1 MELYPIRTQMSD
13 SDVPARRGRGRPR
26 KSVAVAKKNKPAPV
40 KKGKSRPRI
49 VDSESEE
56 EEDDSGSDII
66 MSSDEEAE
74 QVMDVPKDSKDDRK
88 RGKRSVEDEDETE
101 IKEGGFDLPVKP
113 SIMIF
118 CGSCAAGKSYMLRYM
133 MYHYAKMR
141 FFGFGLAFC
150 PTSFNGDMAWLPERA
165 VKEEYSEEYLE
176 QYITNLRQKTK
187 EGKAKHG
194 AEWELKPNFVIF
206 DDCLSLLVGSK
217 FFNNWVSTFRHTN
230 TYPIILTQYM
240 AASRSVSTLL
250 RNCTNYA
257 FLWPQS
263 LENSLKAMHSAYGQ
277 MCENYDDFVEELNKC
292 RSRKFSCLVYKNNP
306 DITTKSQ
313 AYCRIK
319 ASEFPQNFSVVF

>member
-1 MELYPIRTQMSD
+1 MSD
-13 SDVPARRGRGRPR
+13 SDDAPVRRGRGRPR
-26 KSVAVAKKNKPAPV
+26 KAPPAKKPTKKAPV
-40 KKGKSRPRI
+40 YEVKRAKGKPKPRI
-49 VDSESEE
+49 VESESEE
-56 EEDDSGSDII
+56 ESASEDSGSDLIQ
-66 MSSDEEAE
+66 SSEEE
-74 QVMDVPKDSKDDRK
+74 EEEPVMDIPSDAEEGNRKKKKDK
-88 RGKRSVEDEDETE
+88 EEDETD
-101 IKEGGFDLPVKP
+101 IQEGGFDLPTKP

-118 CGSCAAGKSYMLRYM
+118 CGGCAAGKSYMLRYM
-133 MYHYAKMR
+133 MYHWARQR

-150 PTSFNGDMAWLPERA
+150 PTAFNGDMGWLPEKA

-176 QYITNLRQKTK
+176 AYITNLRQKTK

-194 AEWELKPNFVIF
+194 IEWELKPNFVIF

-250 RNCTNYA
+250 RNCTNFA

-277 MCENYDDFVEELNKC
+277 MCESYDDFVQELNKC
-292 RSRKFSCLVYKNNP
+292 RERKYSCLVYKNNP
-306 DITTKSQ
+306 DITTKRQ

-319 ASEFPQNFSVVF
+319 ASEFPQNFACKF

>member
-1 MELYPIRTQMSD
+1 MLD
-13 SDVPARRGRGRPR
+13 SDAPSARRGRGRPR
-26 KSVAVAKKNKPAPV
+26 KAVPVPKKRQPAPA
-40 KKGKSRPRI
+40 KRGKGRPRI

-56 EEDDSGSDII
+56 EEEEDSSGSDLIA
-66 MSSDEEAE
+66 SSDDEREL
-74 QVMDVPKDSKDDRK
+74 VMEVPEDSDDHHRRPSKRK
-88 RGKRSVEDEDETE
+88 SKESEDDGTS
-101 IKEGGFDLPVKP
+101 IQEGGFELPTSP

-133 MYHYAKMR
+133 MYHWAKMK

-150 PTSFNGDMAWLPERA
+150 PTSFNGDMGWLPERA

-176 QYITNLRQKTK
+176 KYITNLRQKTR

-194 AEWELKPNFVIF
+194 VTWELPPNFVIF

-263 LENSLKAMHSAYGQ
+263 LENSLKAMYSAYGQ

-292 RSRKFSCLVYKNNP
+292 RQRKFSCLVYKNNP
-306 DITTKSQ
+306 DITTKRQ

-319 ASEFPQNFSVVF
+319 ASEFPQNFAVKF